1 MSQPQTAPHEDDNT
15 RCTASLRH
23 PRERDRA
30 EYLALLNI
38 SKLHLEPWWATPPD
52 LREPWASPVT
62 FDRLL
67 ATSRTEASLR
77 YFIIDR
83 GAIAGGI
90 SIGNISKGPFL
101 SCTIGYWLGSDFTGR
116 GLAGDALMLLAH
128 FIFRGVQLHRCEANI
143 MPRNTR
149 SIALV
154 QRLGFRYEGTALR
167 YLCIN
172 YTWEDHQRWAITREE
187 YTSLCARGQIAHAGV
202 WTKHVEM

>member
-1 MSQPQTAPHEDDNT
+1 MADDAEHNSP
-15 RCTASLRH
+15 CTAFLRH

-38 SKLHLEPWWATPPD
+38 SKDHLVPWWATPPGP
-52 LREPWASPVT
+52 REPWASPVA

-67 ATSRTEASLR
+67 ATSRTQASLR

-90 SIGNISKGPFL
+90 SIGNISKGPFD
-101 SCTIGYWLGSDFTGR
+101 SCTIGYWLGSGCTGR
-116 GLAGDALMLLAH
+116 GLAGDALMLLTH
-128 FIFRGVQLHRCEANI
+128 FIFRAVLLHRCEANI

-154 QRLGFRYEGTALR
+154 KRLGFRYEGTALR

-172 YTWEDHQRWAITREE
+172 YVWEDHQRWSITRED
-187 YTSLCARGQIAHAGV
+187 YDRLCGDGTIAHAGV
-202 WTKHVEM
+202 WSRHIEM